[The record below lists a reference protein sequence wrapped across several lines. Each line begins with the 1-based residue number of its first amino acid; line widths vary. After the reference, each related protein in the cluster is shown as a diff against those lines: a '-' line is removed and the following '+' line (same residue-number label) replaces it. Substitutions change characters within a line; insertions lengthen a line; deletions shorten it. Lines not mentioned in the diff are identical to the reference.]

1 MAAGV
6 SVAYKCISLGVEG
19 LWGKVKYKQA
29 SFDGGDDEGNYDG
42 DNGSDDDEGDSE
54 SYFSTEKF
62 TLKQSGIR
70 AYVAIRF

>member
-1 MAAGV
+1 VLGRFGNDA
-6 SVAYKCISLGVEG
+6 VAPGEQG
-19 LWGKVKYKQA
+19 
-29 SFDGGDDEGNYDG
+29 E
-42 DNGSDDDEGDSE
+42 GSDDDEGDSE

>member
-1 MAAGV
+1 M
-6 SVAYKCISLGVEG
+6 CIRDS
-19 LWGKVKYKQA
+19 KYKQA
-29 SFDGGDDEGNYDG
+29 SFDGDDDEGDYDS
-42 DNGSDDDEGDSE
+42 GSDYDEGDSE